1 MDENNW
7 PTIPD
12 GSKMLFT
19 PILRGELSEEVIT
32 DLTES
37 MDLQTQLKADEV
49 LMDIDIQH
57 IYEKKI
63 CLNNKSIEYVLHR
76 ATVKIDET
84 TEIPIFKHICRKWMI
99 DASTVRYQV
108 AVQRQM
114 VEKAEKYLTTL
125 KENLIGKYGSDIKRH
140 FIQKKN
146 YRNQQGSQKSNTYM
160 KQPNDEDNDP

>member
-1 MDENNW
+1 
-7 PTIPD
+7 
-12 GSKMLFT
+12 MLFT
-19 PILRGELSEEVIT
+19 PILVQGELSEEVIT

-37 MDLQTQLKADEV
+37 MDLQAELKADEA
-49 LMDIDIQH
+49 LMDINIQH
-57 IYEKKI
+57 INEKKI
-63 CLNNKSIEYVLHR
+63 CLTNKSLEYVLHR

-99 DASTVRYQV
+99 DASAVRYQV

-146 YRNQQGSQKSNTYM
+146 YRNNGHKNQIHT
-160 KQPNDEDNDP
+160 